1 MWFCR
6 KLLRLLW
13 MKLVTNEEVSNKIG
27 TKRKLI
33 FKETAKISGSL
44 IMRKDG
50 SENLKVTGDI
60 KKRDKDK
67 QNSNKCVSVNGW

>member
-1 MWFCR
+1 
-6 KLLRLLW
+6 

-33 FKETAKISGSL
+33 FKETAKISGAL

-50 SENLKVTGDI
+50 LEDLTLTGNI
-60 KKRDKDK
+60 EKRDKDK
-67 QNSNKCVSVNGW
+67 QNSTKCVSVNGWQSREK